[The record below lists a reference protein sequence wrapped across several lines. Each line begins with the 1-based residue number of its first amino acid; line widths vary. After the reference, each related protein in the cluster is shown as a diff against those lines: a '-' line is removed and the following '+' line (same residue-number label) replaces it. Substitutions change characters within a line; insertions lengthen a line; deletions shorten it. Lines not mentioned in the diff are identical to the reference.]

1 MFEEGQKNNTNKSG
15 LIYAIVGVAVLI
27 VAVAGSAYAY
37 YSATATD
44 TSTVKGTAGGA
55 GGAGGAGVKPTILT
69 VKKESNASGSLV
81 PIDKTTDTL
90 TKGAKG
96 WNKTSNAVN
105 TAWNAAQSCTDKK
118 GNTVCQ
124 VYSVTVKNNNNMPV
138 IYDISLTA
146 LSGANTPNLD
156 AVKMASNISVTS
168 VTSIKGVDK
177 GICTTASVAGGGTSN
192 TCYFMVFITNLNSP
206 QTDSGAFTGTVKAV
220 GSDGA
225 EIKAQF

>member
-44 TSTVKGTAGGA
+44 TSTVKGTAGG
-55 GGAGGAGVKPTILT
+55 GAAPTLT
-69 VKKESNASGSLV
+69 VKKESNASGNLV
-81 PIDKTTDTL
+81 PIDKTAETL

-96 WNKTSNAVN
+96 WNTTSNAVN
-105 TAWNAAQSCTDKK
+105 TSWNAAQSCTDKN

-124 VYSVTVKNNNNMPV
+124 VYSVTVKNNSNTSV

-146 LSGANTPNLD
+146 LSGAKTPNLD

-168 VTSIKGVDK
+168 VTSIKGVNK
-177 GICTTASVAGGGTSN
+177 GICTTASVAGGSTS
-192 TCYFMVFITNLNSP
+192 TACYFMVFITNLNSA
-206 QTDSGAFTGTVKAV
+206 QTDSGAFTGTVTAV
-220 GSDGA
+220 GSNGA
-225 EIKAQF
+225 EVKAQF

>member
-37 YSATATD
+37 YSATATN
-44 TSTVKGTAGGA
+44 TSTVKGNAGG
-55 GGAGGAGVKPTILT
+55 GAAPTLT
-69 VKKESNASGSLV
+69 VKKESNASGNLV
-81 PIDKTTDTL
+81 PIDKTAETL

-105 TAWNAAQSCTDKK
+105 TSWNAAQSCTDKN

-124 VYSVTVKNNNNMPV
+124 VYSVTVKNNSNTPV
-138 IYDISLTA
+138 IYDISLTD
-146 LSGANTPNLD
+146 LHGEKTKNLD

-168 VTSIKGVDK
+168 ETSIKGVNK
-177 GICTTASVAGGGTSN
+177 GICTTASVAGGSTS
-192 TCYFMVFITNLNSP
+192 TACYFMVFITNLNSA
-206 QTDSGAFTGTVKAV
+206 QTDSGAFTGTVTAV
-220 GSDGA
+220 GSNGA
-225 EIKAQF
+225 EVKAQF

>member
-44 TSTVKGTAGGA
+44 TSTVKGTAGG
-55 GGAGGAGVKPTILT
+55 GAAPTLT
-69 VKKESNASGSLV
+69 VKKESNASGNLV
-81 PIDKTTDTL
+81 PIDKTAETL

-96 WNKTSNAVN
+96 WNTTSNAVN
-105 TAWNAAQSCTDKK
+105 TSWNAAQSCTDKN

-124 VYSVTVKNNNNMPV
+124 VYSVTVKNNSNTSV

-146 LSGANTPNLD
+146 LSGEKTPNLD

-168 VTSIKGVDK
+168 VTSIKGVNK
-177 GICTTASVAGGGTSN
+177 GICTTASVAGGSTS
-192 TCYFMVFITNLNSP
+192 TACYFMVFITNLNSA
-206 QTDSGAFTGTVKAV
+206 QTDSGAFTGTVTAV
-220 GSDGA
+220 GSNGA
-225 EIKAQF
+225 EVKAQF

>member
-44 TSTVKGTAGGA
+44 TSTVKGTAGG
-55 GGAGGAGVKPTILT
+55 GAAPTLT
-69 VKKESNASGSLV
+69 VKKESNASGNLV
-81 PIDKTTDTL
+81 PIDKTAETL

-105 TAWNAAQSCTDKK
+105 TSWNAAQSCTDKK

-177 GICTTASVAGGGTSN
+177 GICTTNSVAGGGTSN

>member
-44 TSTVKGTAGGA
+44 TSTVKGTAGG
-55 GGAGGAGVKPTILT
+55 GAAPTLT
-69 VKKESNASGSLV
+69 VKKESNASGNLV
-81 PIDKTTDTL
+81 PIDKTAETL

-96 WNKTSNAVN
+96 WNTTSNAVN
-105 TAWNAAQSCTDKK
+105 TSWNAAQSCTDKN

-124 VYSVTVKNNNNMPV
+124 VYSVTVKNNSNTSV

-146 LSGANTPNLD
+146 LSGAQTPNLD

-168 VTSIKGVDK
+168 VTSIKGVNK
-177 GICTTASVAGGGTSN
+177 GICTTASVAGGSTS
-192 TCYFMVFITNLNSP
+192 TACYFMVFITNLNSA
-206 QTDSGAFTGTVKAV
+206 QTDSGAFTGTVTAV
-220 GSDGA
+220 GSNGA
-225 EIKAQF
+225 EVKAQF

>member
-44 TSTVKGTAGGA
+44 TSTVKGTAGG
-55 GGAGGAGVKPTILT
+55 GAAPTLT
-69 VKKESNASGSLV
+69 VKKESNASGNSV
-81 PIDKTTDTL
+81 PIDKTAETL

-105 TAWNAAQSCTDKK
+105 TSWNAAQSCTDKN

-124 VYSVTVKNNNNMPV
+124 VYSVTVKNNSNTSV

-146 LSGANTPNLD
+146 LYGAKAPNLD

-168 VTSIKGVDK
+168 ETSIKGVNK
-177 GICTTASVAGGGTSN
+177 GICTTASVAGGGTS
-192 TCYFMVFITNLNSP
+192 TACYFMVFITNLNSA

-220 GSDGA
+220 GSNGA
-225 EIKAQF
+225 EVKAQF

>member
-1 MFEEGQKNNTNKSG
+1 MFEEEQKNNTNKSG
-15 LIYAIVGVAVLI
+15 LIYALVGVAVLI

-44 TSTVKGTAGGA
+44 TSTVKGTAGG
-55 GGAGGAGVKPTILT
+55 GAAPTLT
-69 VKKESNASGSLV
+69 VKKESNASGNLV
-81 PIDKTTDTL
+81 PIDKTVETL

-105 TAWNAAQSCTDKK
+105 TSWNAAQSCTDKN

-124 VYSVTVKNNNNMPV
+124 VYSVTVKNNSNTPV

-146 LSGANTPNLD
+146 LSGAKTPNLD

-168 VTSIKGVDK
+168 ETSIKGVNK
-177 GICTTASVAGGGTSN
+177 GICTTASVAGGGTS
-192 TCYFMVFITNLNSP
+192 TACYFMVFITNLNSA
-206 QTDSGAFTGTVKAV
+206 QTDSGAFTGTVTAV
-220 GSDGA
+220 GSNGA
-225 EIKAQF
+225 EVKAQF

>member
-1 MFEEGQKNNTNKSG
+1 MFEEGQKNNTNKNG

-44 TSTVKGTAGGA
+44 TSTVKGTAGG
-55 GGAGGAGVKPTILT
+55 GAAPTLT
-69 VKKESNASGSLV
+69 VKKESNASGNLV
-81 PIDKTTDTL
+81 PIDKTVETL

-105 TAWNAAQSCTDKK
+105 TAWNAAQSCTDKN

-124 VYSVTVKNNNNMPV
+124 VYSVTVKNNSNTSV

-146 LSGANTPNLD
+146 LSGAKTPNLD

-168 VTSIKGVDK
+168 VTSIKGVNK
-177 GICTTASVAGGGTSN
+177 GICTTTSVAGGGTS
-192 TCYFMVFITNLNSP
+192 TACYFMVFITNLNSA
-206 QTDSGAFTGTVKAV
+206 QTDSDAFTGTVTAV
-220 GSDGA
+220 GSNGA
-225 EIKAQF
+225 EVKAQF

>member
-44 TSTVKGTAGGA
+44 KDTVKGTAGGGDA
-55 GGAGGAGVKPTILT
+55 PTLT
-69 VKKESNASGSLV
+69 VKKESNASGNLV
-81 PIDKTTDTL
+81 PIDKTVETL

-96 WNKTSNAVN
+96 WNATSNAVN
-105 TAWNAAQSCTDKK
+105 TTWNAAQSCTDKN

-124 VYSVTVKNNNNMPV
+124 VYSVTVKNNSNTSV

-146 LSGANTPNLD
+146 LSGAKTPNLD

-168 VTSIKGVDK
+168 VTSIKGVNK
-177 GICTTASVAGGGTSN
+177 GICTTASVAGGGTS
-192 TCYFMVFITNLNSP
+192 TACYFMVFITNLNSA
-206 QTDSGAFTGTVKAV
+206 QTDSGAFTGTVTAV
-220 GSDGA
+220 GSNGA
-225 EIKAQF
+225 EVKAQF

>member
-1 MFEEGQKNNTNKSG
+1 MFEEGQKNDTNKSG

-44 TSTVKGTAGGA
+44 TSTVKGTAGG
-55 GGAGGAGVKPTILT
+55 GAAPTLT
-69 VKKESNASGSLV
+69 VKKESNASGNLV
-81 PIDKTTDTL
+81 PIDKTAETL

-105 TAWNAAQSCTDKK
+105 TSWNAAQSCTDKN

-124 VYSVTVKNNNNMPV
+124 VYSVTVKNNSNTSV
-138 IYDISLTA
+138 IYDISLTDLRGTKA
-146 LSGANTPNLD
+146 PNLD

-168 VTSIKGVDK
+168 ETSIKGVNK
-177 GICTTASVAGGGTSN
+177 GICTTASVAGGGTS
-192 TCYFMVFITNLNSP
+192 TACYFMVFITNLNSA
-206 QTDSGAFTGTVKAV
+206 QTDSGAFTGTVTAV
-220 GSDGA
+220 GSNGA
-225 EIKAQF
+225 EVKAQF

>member
-44 TSTVKGTAGGA
+44 TSTVKGTAGG
-55 GGAGGAGVKPTILT
+55 GAAPTLT
-69 VKKESNASGSLV
+69 VKKESNASGNLV
-81 PIDKTTDTL
+81 PIDKTAETL

-96 WNKTSNAVN
+96 WNTTSNAVN
-105 TAWNAAQSCTDKK
+105 TSWNAAQSCTDKN

-124 VYSVTVKNNNNMPV
+124 VYSVTVKNNSNTSV

-146 LSGANTPNLD
+146 LSGAKTPNLD

-168 VTSIKGVDK
+168 ETSIKGVNK
-177 GICTTASVAGGGTSN
+177 GICTTASVAGGGTS
-192 TCYFMVFITNLNSP
+192 TACYFMVFITNLNSA
-206 QTDSGAFTGTVKAV
+206 QTDSGAFTGTVTAV
-220 GSDGA
+220 GSNGA
-225 EIKAQF
+225 EVKAQF

>member
-44 TSTVKGTAGGA
+44 TSTVKGTAGG
-55 GGAGGAGVKPTILT
+55 GAAPTLT
-69 VKKESNASGSLV
+69 VKKESNASGNLV
-81 PIDKTTDTL
+81 PIDKTAETL

-96 WNKTSNAVN
+96 WNTTSNAVN
-105 TAWNAAQSCTDKK
+105 TSWNAAQSCTDKN

-124 VYSVTVKNNNNMPV
+124 VYSVTVKNNSNTSV

-146 LSGANTPNLD
+146 LSGEKTKNLD
-156 AVKMASNISVTS
+156 DVKMASNISVTS
-168 VTSIKGVDK
+168 ETSIKGVNK
-177 GICTTASVAGGGTSN
+177 GICTTASVAGGSTS
-192 TCYFMVFITNLNSP
+192 TACYFMVFITNLNSA
-206 QTDSGAFTGTVKAV
+206 QTDSGAFTGTVTAV
-220 GSDGA
+220 GSNGA
-225 EIKAQF
+225 EVKAQF

>member
-44 TSTVKGTAGGA
+44 TSTVKGTAGG
-55 GGAGGAGVKPTILT
+55 GAAPTLT
-69 VKKESNASGSLV
+69 VKKESNASGNLV
-81 PIDKTTDTL
+81 PIDKTAETL

-96 WNKTSNAVN
+96 WNTTSNAVN
-105 TAWNAAQSCTDKK
+105 TSWNAAQSCTDKN

-124 VYSVTVKNNNNMPV
+124 VYSVTVKNNSNTSV

-146 LSGANTPNLD
+146 LSGEKTKNLD

-168 VTSIKGVDK
+168 ETSIKGVNK
-177 GICTTASVAGGGTSN
+177 GICTTASVAGGGTS
-192 TCYFMVFITNLNSP
+192 TACYFMVFITNLNSA
-206 QTDSGAFTGTVKAV
+206 QTDSGAFTGTVTAV
-220 GSDGA
+220 GSNGA
-225 EIKAQF
+225 EVKAQF

>member
-44 TSTVKGTAGGA
+44 TSTVKGTAGG
-55 GGAGGAGVKPTILT
+55 GAAPTLT
-69 VKKESNASGSLV
+69 VKKESNASGNLV
-81 PIDKTTDTL
+81 PIDKTAETL

-105 TAWNAAQSCTDKK
+105 TSWNAAQSCTDKN

-124 VYSVTVKNNNNMPV
+124 VYSVTVKNNSNTSV

-146 LSGANTPNLD
+146 LSGEKTKNLD

-168 VTSIKGVDK
+168 ETSIKGVNK
-177 GICTTASVAGGGTSN
+177 GICTTASVAGGSTS
-192 TCYFMVFITNLNSP
+192 TACYFMVFITNLNSA
-206 QTDSGAFTGTVKAV
+206 QTDSGAFTGTVTAV
-220 GSDGA
+220 GSNGA
-225 EIKAQF
+225 EVKAQF

>member
-44 TSTVKGTAGGA
+44 TSTVKGTAGG
-55 GGAGGAGVKPTILT
+55 GAAPTLT
-69 VKKESNASGSLV
+69 VKKESNASGNLV
-81 PIDKTTDTL
+81 PIDKTVETL

-105 TAWNAAQSCTDKK
+105 TSWNAAQSCTDKN

-124 VYSVTVKNNNNMPV
+124 VYSVTVKNNSNTSV

-146 LSGANTPNLD
+146 LYGAKAPNLD

-168 VTSIKGVDK
+168 ETSIKGVNK
-177 GICTTASVAGGGTSN
+177 GICTTASVAGGGTS
-192 TCYFMVFITNLNSP
+192 TACYFMVFITNLNSA
-206 QTDSGAFTGTVKAV
+206 QTDSGAFTGTVTAV
-220 GSDGA
+220 GSNGA
-225 EIKAQF
+225 EVKAQF

>member
-44 TSTVKGTAGGA
+44 TSTVKGTAGG
-55 GGAGGAGVKPTILT
+55 GAAPTLT
-69 VKKESNASGSLV
+69 VKKESNASGNLV
-81 PIDKTTDTL
+81 PIDKTAETL

-105 TAWNAAQSCTDKK
+105 TSWNAAQSCTDKN

-124 VYSVTVKNNNNMPV
+124 VYSVTVKNNSNTSV
-138 IYDISLTA
+138 IYDISLTDLHGTKA
-146 LSGANTPNLD
+146 PNLD

-168 VTSIKGVDK
+168 ETSIKRVNK
-177 GICTTASVAGGGTSN
+177 GICTTASVAGGGTS
-192 TCYFMVFITNLNSP
+192 TACYFMVFITNLNSA
-206 QTDSGAFTGTVKAV
+206 QTDSGAFTGTVTAV
-220 GSDGA
+220 GSNGA
-225 EIKAQF
+225 EVKAQF

>member
-1 MFEEGQKNNTNKSG
+1 MFEEGQKNNTNKNG

-44 TSTVKGTAGGA
+44 TSTVKGTAGG
-55 GGAGGAGVKPTILT
+55 GAAPTLT
-69 VKKESNASGSLV
+69 VKKESNASGNLV
-81 PIDKTTDTL
+81 PIDKTVETL

-96 WNKTSNAVN
+96 WNTASNAVN
-105 TAWNAAQSCTDKK
+105 TAWNAAQSCTDKN

-124 VYSVTVKNNNNMPV
+124 VYSVTVKNNSNTSV

-146 LSGANTPNLD
+146 LSGAKTPNLD

-168 VTSIKGVDK
+168 VTSIKGVNK
-177 GICTTASVAGGGTSN
+177 GICTTSSIAGGGTS
-192 TCYFMVFITNLNSP
+192 TACYFMVFITNLNSA
-206 QTDSGAFTGTVKAV
+206 QTDSGAFTGTVTAV
-220 GSDGA
+220 GSNGA
-225 EIKAQF
+225 EVKAQF

>member
-44 TSTVKGTAGGA
+44 TSTVKGTAGG
-55 GGAGGAGVKPTILT
+55 GAAPTLT
-69 VKKESNASGSLV
+69 VKKESNASGNLV
-81 PIDKTTDTL
+81 PIDKTAETL

-96 WNKTSNAVN
+96 WNTTSNAVN
-105 TAWNAAQSCTDKK
+105 TSWNAAQSCTDKN

-124 VYSVTVKNNNNMPV
+124 VYSVTVKNNSNTSV

-146 LSGANTPNLD
+146 LSGTNTKNLD
-156 AVKMASNISVTS
+156 AVKMASNISVTN
-168 VTSIKGVDK
+168 VTSIKGVNK
-177 GICTTASVAGGGTSN
+177 GICTTASVAGGGTS
-192 TCYFMVFITNLNSP
+192 TACYFMVFITNLNSA
-206 QTDSGAFTGTVKAV
+206 QTDSGAFTGTVTAV
-220 GSDGA
+220 GSNGA
-225 EIKAQF
+225 EVKAQF

>member
-44 TSTVKGTAGGA
+44 TSTVKGTAGG
-55 GGAGGAGVKPTILT
+55 GAAPTLT
-69 VKKESNASGSLV
+69 VKKESNASGNLV
-81 PIDKTTDTL
+81 PIDKTAETL

-105 TAWNAAQSCTDKK
+105 TSWNAAQSCTDKN

-124 VYSVTVKNNNNMPV
+124 VYSVTVKNNSNTSV
-138 IYDISLTA
+138 IYDISLTDLHGTKA
-146 LSGANTPNLD
+146 PNLD

-168 VTSIKGVDK
+168 ETSIKGVNK
-177 GICTTASVAGGGTSN
+177 GICTTASVAGGGTS
-192 TCYFMVFITNLNSP
+192 TACYFMVFITNLNSP

>member
-44 TSTVKGTAGGA
+44 TSTVKGTAGG
-55 GGAGGAGVKPTILT
+55 GAAPTLT
-69 VKKESNASGSLV
+69 VKKESNASGNLV
-81 PIDKTTDTL
+81 PIDKTAETL

-96 WNKTSNAVN
+96 WNTTSNAVN
-105 TAWNAAQSCTDKK
+105 TSWNAAQSCTDKN

-124 VYSVTVKNNNNMPV
+124 VYSVTVKNNSNTSV

-146 LSGANTPNLD
+146 LSGAKTPNLD

-168 VTSIKGVDK
+168 ETSIKGVNK
-177 GICTTASVAGGGTSN
+177 GICTTASVAGGSTS
-192 TCYFMVFITNLNSP
+192 TACYFMVFITNLNSA

-220 GSDGA
+220 GSNGA
-225 EIKAQF
+225 EVKAQF

>member
-1 MFEEGQKNNTNKSG
+1 MFEEGQKNNTNKNG

-44 TSTVKGTAGGA
+44 TSTVKGTAGG
-55 GGAGGAGVKPTILT
+55 GAAPTLT
-69 VKKESNASGSLV
+69 VKKESNASGNLV
-81 PIDKTTDTL
+81 PIDKTVETL

-105 TAWNAAQSCTDKK
+105 TAWNAAQSCTDKN

-124 VYSVTVKNNNNMPV
+124 VYSVTVKNNSNTSV

-146 LSGANTPNLD
+146 LSGAKTPNLD

-168 VTSIKGVDK
+168 VTSIKGVNK
-177 GICTTASVAGGGTSN
+177 GICTTSSIAGGGTS
-192 TCYFMVFITNLNSP
+192 TACYFMVFITNLNSA
-206 QTDSGAFTGTVKAV
+206 QTDSGAFTGTVTAV
-220 GSDGA
+220 GSNGA
-225 EIKAQF
+225 EVKAQF

>member
-44 TSTVKGTAGGA
+44 TSTVKGTAGG
-55 GGAGGAGVKPTILT
+55 GAAPTLT
-69 VKKESNASGSLV
+69 VKKESNASGNLV
-81 PIDKTTDTL
+81 PIDKTVETL

-96 WNKTSNAVN
+96 WNTTSNAVN
-105 TAWNAAQSCTDKK
+105 TAWNAAQSCTDKN

-124 VYSVTVKNNNNMPV
+124 VYSVTVKNNSNTSV
-138 IYDISLTA
+138 IYDITLTA
-146 LSGANTPNLD
+146 LSGAKTPNLD

-168 VTSIKGVDK
+168 ATSIKGVNK
-177 GICTTASVAGGGTSN
+177 GICTTTSVAGGGTS
-192 TCYFMVFITNLNSP
+192 TACYFMVFITNLNSA
-206 QTDSGAFTGTVKAV
+206 QTDSGAFTGTVTAV
-220 GSDGA
+220 GSNGA
-225 EIKAQF
+225 EVKAQF

>member
-44 TSTVKGTAGGA
+44 TSTVKGNAGG
-55 GGAGGAGVKPTILT
+55 GAAPTLT
-69 VKKESNASGSLV
+69 VKKESNASGNLV
-81 PIDKTTDTL
+81 PIDKTAETL

-105 TAWNAAQSCTDKK
+105 TSWNAAQSCTDKN

-124 VYSVTVKNNNNMPV
+124 VYSVTVKNNSNTSV

-146 LSGANTPNLD
+146 LSGAKTPNLD

-168 VTSIKGVDK
+168 ETSIKGVNK
-177 GICTTASVAGGGTSN
+177 GICTTASVAGGGTS
-192 TCYFMVFITNLNSP
+192 TACYFMVFITNLNSA
-206 QTDSGAFTGTVKAV
+206 QTDSGAFTGTVTAV
-220 GSDGA
+220 GSNGA
-225 EIKAQF
+225 EVKAQF

>member
-37 YSATATD
+37 YSATAAD
-44 TSTVKGTAGGA
+44 TSTVKGTAGG
-55 GGAGGAGVKPTILT
+55 GAAPTLT
-69 VKKESNASGSLV
+69 VKKESNASGNLV
-81 PIDKTTDTL
+81 PIDKTVETL

-96 WNKTSNAVN
+96 WNTTSEAVN
-105 TAWNAAQSCTDKK
+105 TAWNAAQSCTDKN

-124 VYSVTVKNNNNMPV
+124 VYSVTVKNNSNTSV

-146 LSGANTPNLD
+146 LSGAKTPNLD

-168 VTSIKGVDK
+168 VTSIKGVNK
-177 GICTTASVAGGGTSN
+177 GICTTTSVAGGGTS
-192 TCYFMVFITNLNSP
+192 TACYFMVFITNLNSA
-206 QTDSGAFTGTVKAV
+206 QTDSGAFTGTVTAV
-220 GSDGA
+220 GSNGA
-225 EIKAQF
+225 EVKAQF

>member
-1 MFEEGQKNNTNKSG
+1 MFEEGQKNDTNKSG

-44 TSTVKGTAGGA
+44 TSTVKGTAGG
-55 GGAGGAGVKPTILT
+55 GAAPTLT
-69 VKKESNASGSLV
+69 VKKESNASGNLV
-81 PIDKTTDTL
+81 PIDKTAETL
-90 TKGAKG
+90 TMGAKG

-105 TAWNAAQSCTDKK
+105 TSWNAAQSCTDKN

-124 VYSVTVKNNNNMPV
+124 VYSVTVKNNSNTSV

-146 LSGANTPNLD
+146 LYGAKAPNLD

-168 VTSIKGVDK
+168 ETSIKGVNK
-177 GICTTASVAGGGTSN
+177 GICTTASVAGGGTS
-192 TCYFMVFITNLNSP
+192 TACYFMVFITNLNSA

-220 GSDGA
+220 GSNGA
-225 EIKAQF
+225 EVKAQF

>member
-44 TSTVKGTAGGA
+44 TSTVKGTAGG
-55 GGAGGAGVKPTILT
+55 GAAPTLT
-69 VKKESNASGSLV
+69 VKKESNASGNLV
-81 PIDKTTDTL
+81 PIDKTVETL

-96 WNKTSNAVN
+96 WNTASNAVN
-105 TAWNAAQSCTDKK
+105 TAWNAAQSCTDKN

-124 VYSVTVKNNNNMPV
+124 VYSVTVKNNSNTSV

-146 LSGANTPNLD
+146 LSGAKTPNLD

-168 VTSIKGVDK
+168 VTSIKGVNK
-177 GICTTASVAGGGTSN
+177 GICTTASVAGGGTSAA
-192 TCYFMVFITNLNSP
+192 CYFMVFITNLNSA
-206 QTDSGAFTGTVKAV
+206 QTDSGSFTGTVTAV
-220 GSDGA
+220 GSNGA
-225 EIKAQF
+225 EVKAQF

>member
-44 TSTVKGTAGGA
+44 TSTVKGTAGG
-55 GGAGGAGVKPTILT
+55 GAAPTLT
-69 VKKESNASGSLV
+69 VKKESNASGNLV
-81 PIDKTTDTL
+81 PIDKTAETL

-96 WNKTSNAVN
+96 WNTTSNAVN
-105 TAWNAAQSCTDKK
+105 TSWNAAQSCTDKN

-124 VYSVTVKNNNNMPV
+124 VYSVTVKNNSNTSV

-146 LSGANTPNLD
+146 LSGEKTKNLD

-168 VTSIKGVDK
+168 ETSIKGVNK
-177 GICTTASVAGGGTSN
+177 GICTTASVAGGSTS
-192 TCYFMVFITNLNSP
+192 TACYFMVFITNLNSA

-220 GSDGA
+220 GSNGA
-225 EIKAQF
+225 EVKAQF

>member
-44 TSTVKGTAGGA
+44 TSTVKGTAGG
-55 GGAGGAGVKPTILT
+55 GAAPTLT
-69 VKKESNASGSLV
+69 VKKESNASGNLV
-81 PIDKTTDTL
+81 PIDKTAETL

-105 TAWNAAQSCTDKK
+105 TSWNAAQSCTDKN

-124 VYSVTVKNNNNMPV
+124 VYSVTVKNNSNTSV

-146 LSGANTPNLD
+146 LSGEKTKNLD

-168 VTSIKGVDK
+168 ETSIKGVNK
-177 GICTTASVAGGGTSN
+177 GICTTASVAGGGTS
-192 TCYFMVFITNLNSP
+192 TACYFMVFITNLNSA
-206 QTDSGAFTGTVKAV
+206 QTDSGAFTGTVTAV
-220 GSDGA
+220 GSNGA
-225 EIKAQF
+225 EVKAQF